1 MYNTIINPHNITSKL
16 GWSLLHSIWQG
27 LAIYLVL
34 RVLLLVIPKSWSSWR
49 YNLSLI
55 SLFSICGWFIYTLYN
70 KLISISTSA
79 DPITAVNISEANMNN
94 VQQIGSIEQSNF
106 IVQSLRLLEQNMSL
120 IDTAYMIGV
129 ILFIAKYVYNLL
141 QLKSIKKEGNRNA
154 PEPLIALLDKLKER
168 LKLKNNIGIYIST
181 KVDVPSVLGN
191 LKPIIL
197 IPIACLNNMTTD
209 QMEAIILHELAH
221 IKRHDYLINLIQIAI
236 ETILFYNPFVWLIS
250 TIVRREREH
259 CCDDIVLK
267 QNIAPINYANALVSL
282 ETIKVKEFEL
292 ALAATGNKNQLLNRI
307 KRMMEMKKSRINFTQ
322 LVGILVILFAF
333 ASTLLIYTPNT
344 FAQSKDDK
352 KDTKK
357 TTKTETY
364 SWIYSE
370 ELTIIDSNG
379 NERKYT
385 RLEDVPQKDR
395 ERFVHEGTTMYWGS
409 KGKKFVKTST
419 GIEVV
424 AALDEAKAKVGP
436 FKGETLEEG
445 IQAMDEA
452 IEKEFTGMKAEDV
465 ELIKETLNK
474 SLKEAVKANADSKK
488 ILIELKK
495 ESNATDDEYNTE
507 LTKAA
512 IMETLKEVD
521 ENINDAQ
528 LRIVMAKAQ
537 IEMDKALIE
546 AEVNKKKLEDIDEKT
561 KEVEVKIQEIELR
574 KQEKITAIN
583 TQLTKSLQELD
594 NENNSSGNA
603 KTFTVNTKKV
613 SVDAEKM
620 INMMHED
627 GLIDKDGKYVIKK
640 KKDKLYINGTLQP
653 PSVLNKYN
661 KYMNG
666 MDITVEGESKK
677 NK

>member
-1 MYNTIINPHNITSKL
+1 MYNTIINPHNITSIL
-16 GWSLLHSIWQG
+16 GWPLLHSIWQG

-34 RVLLLVIPKSWSSWR
+34 RVLLWVIPKSWSSWR

-55 SLFSICGWFIYTLYN
+55 SLFSTCGWFIYTIYY
-70 KLISISTSA
+70 KLQLFSASI

-94 VQQIGSIEQSNF
+94 VQQTGAIEQSNL
-106 IVQSLRLLEQNMSL
+106 IVQSLRFLEQNMPF
-120 IDTAYMIGV
+120 IVTAYMIGV
-129 ILFIAKYVYNLL
+129 ILFIAKYIYNLF
-141 QLKSIKKEGNRNA
+141 QLKNIKKEGNRNA
-154 PEPLIALLDKLKER
+154 PESLITLLDKLKR
-168 LKLKNNIGIYIST
+168 SLKLKNNIGIYIST
-181 KVDVPSVLGN
+181 KVDVPSVLGTI
-191 LKPIIL
+191 KPIIL

-221 IKRHDYLINLIQIAI
+221 IKRHDYLMNLVQIAI
-236 ETILFYNPFVWLIS
+236 ETVLFYNPFVWLIS

-352 KDTKK
+352 KDTK
-357 TTKTETY
+357 TETY

-436 FKGETLEEG
+436 FQGETLEEG

-452 IEKEFTGMKAEDV
+452 IEKEFTGMKSEDV

-474 SLKEAVKANADSKK
+474 SLKEAVKANADREK

-495 ESNATDDEYNTE
+495 EPNVTDDEYNTE

-512 IMETLKEVD
+512 IIETLKEVD
-521 ENINDAQ
+521 ENINNAQ

-594 NENNSSGNA
+594 NENNSGGNA

-627 GLIDKDGKYVIKK
+627 GLIDKDGKYLIKK

-677 NK
+677 KNK

>member
-1 MYNTIINPHNITSKL
+1 MYNTIINPHNITSIL

-55 SLFSICGWFIYTLYN
+55 SLFSTCGWFIYTVSH
-70 KLISISTSA
+70 KLQLFSTS
-79 DPITAVNISEANMNN
+79 IEHTASVNISGGEINN
-94 VQQIGSIEQSNF
+94 VQPTGAIEQSSL
-106 IVQSLRLLEQNMSL
+106 IVQSLHFLEQNMSL
-120 IDTAYMIGV
+120 IVTAYMIGV
-129 ILFIAKYVYNLL
+129 ILFIAKYVYNLF

-154 PEPLIALLDKLKER
+154 PESLIALLDKLKGS
-168 LKLKNNIGIYIST
+168 LKLKKNIGIYIST
-181 KVDVPSVLGN
+181 KVDVPSVLGTI
-191 LKPIIL
+191 KPIIL

-221 IKRHDYLINLIQIAI
+221 IKRHDYLINLVQIAI

-333 ASTLLIYTPNT
+333 ASTLLIYTPDT

-395 ERFVHEGTTMYWGS
+395 ERFVHEGTTMYWGNN
-409 KGKKFVKTST
+409 GKKFVKTST

-436 FKGETLEEG
+436 FQGETLEEG

-495 ESNATDDEYNTE
+495 ESNATDEEYNTE

-512 IMETLKEVD
+512 IKETLEGIE

-561 KEVEVKIQEIELR
+561 KEVEVKIKEIEEHKR
-574 KQEKITAIN
+574 DKITVIN
-583 TQLTKSLQELD
+583 RKLEKSLQEL
-594 NENNSSGNA
+594 NQNNTGETHH
-603 KTFTVNTKKV
+603 KTVTVNIEKEEDKMR
-613 SVDAEKM
+613 KM
-620 INMMHED
+620 IASMD
-627 GLIDKDGKYVIKK
+627 QVGLLNRNGKYTVKK
-640 KKDKLYINGTLQP
+640 KREKLYINGTLQP
-653 PSVLNKYN
+653 QAIYDKYK
-661 KYMNG
+661 KYMN
-666 MDITVEGESKK
+666 DLDFTLEGETKK
-677 NK
+677 EK